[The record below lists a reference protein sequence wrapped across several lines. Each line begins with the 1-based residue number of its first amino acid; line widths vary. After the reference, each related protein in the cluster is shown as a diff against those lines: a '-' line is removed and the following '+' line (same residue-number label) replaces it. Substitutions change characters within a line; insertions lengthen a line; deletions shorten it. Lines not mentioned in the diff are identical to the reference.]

1 MGAPVDDAAA
11 LVNEP
16 LVIQF
21 AERLPDGTGAA
32 LVHSK
37 ARAVP
42 VTGGTHLLLLL
53 YNAVAVLLLPGPYA
67 LQELLP
73 AQVIAGQA
81 LLTQVFLHL
90 DLGGDSGVVRTG
102 QPQGLISLHPLEA
115 NKNILQHGIC
125 PAAIHISKIFFT
137 PHTFSV
143 AAVIVNHTYIFPF
156 CHIFHKRKITFL
168 IFTHPM
174 NNLNNAFVFLITS
187 QFRHHRQTG
196 NFQSVCF

>member
-53 YNAVAVLLLPGPYA
+53 YNAVAVLFLPGPYA

-73 AQVIAGQA
+73 TQVIAGQA

-115 NKNILQHGIC
+115 NKNILQRGIHGVAHVQL
-125 PAAIHISKIFFT
+125 PRDVGGRHHDGKRLFVRVRLRTEA
-137 PHTFSV
+137 
-143 AAVIVNHTYIFPF
+143 AAVHPHLVDPGLHLPGIVH
-156 CHIFHKRKITFL
+156 L
-168 IFTHPM
+168 
-174 NNLNNAFVFLITS
+174 
-187 QFRHHRQTG
+187 G
-196 NFQSVCF
+196 